1 MILAPV
7 QNRILRSIVRRAA
20 LPDEDVFHLPGA
32 IRDALRFGYPR
43 LMVCPEADLAQIRRF
58 MGPDVAGVPTL
69 AVGDAMLQDWWTAWE
84 SRGTAASRI
93 DHSALRLRRLMADV
107 ARDPRWVEVIFS
119 HLTQIAGQSLP
130 MELKG
135 FSRRI
140 LEFPAR
146 YVSLDRAGEGFG
158 LTPGALKGRF
168 RRRGLPSPSSYL
180 RWFRL
185 LAAGQILSD
194 PSETTLSTSLRLG
207 FASDGNFCRWVTAIS
222 RMNPSDLR
230 AWEGRLLLLVRMAEE
245 CFPPGALEKWR
256 SLKGLF
262 VRQVA

>member
-7 QNRILRSIVRRAA
+7 QDRNLRSIVRRAA
-20 LPDEDVFHLPGA
+20 LPDEDVFHFPTD

-43 LMVCPEADLAQIRRF
+43 LMVCRKADLARIRRF
-58 MGPDVAGVPTL
+58 MGPDVSGVPTL
-69 AVGDAMLQDWWTAWE
+69 AVAEGMLQDWGTAWE
-84 SRGTAASRI
+84 SRGTAVSRI
-93 DHSALRLRRLMADV
+93 DDSALRLRRLMAEV
-107 ARDPRWVEVIFS
+107 AEDPGWVEGVFS
-119 HLTQIAGQSLP
+119 DLTQIMGRGLP
-130 MELKG
+130 LELKG

-146 YVSLDRAGEGFG
+146 YVSLARAGESFG

-168 RRRGLPSPSSYL
+168 RRRGLPSPSLYI

-185 LAAGQILSD
+185 LTAGQILSD
-194 PSETTLSTSLRLG
+194 PAETTLSTSLRLG

-222 RMNPSDLR
+222 GMNPSDLR
-230 AWEGRLLLLVRMAEE
+230 EWNGRLLLLVRMAERCLPE
-245 CFPPGALEKWR
+245 GALDRWR
-256 SLKGLF
+256 SLRGLF